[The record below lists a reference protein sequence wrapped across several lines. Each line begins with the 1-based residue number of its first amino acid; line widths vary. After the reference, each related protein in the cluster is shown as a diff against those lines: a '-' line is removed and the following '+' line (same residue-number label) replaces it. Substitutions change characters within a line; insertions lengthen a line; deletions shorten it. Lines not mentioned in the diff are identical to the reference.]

1 MRVRIIFVW
10 FDNLSP
16 SCRHCILPMDAGN
29 TLWSKTPLF
38 FFFCTLFEEYL
49 TQNILF
55 LMVCI
60 VVFDV
65 VVMGLIKDTI

>member
-1 MRVRIIFVW
+1 
-10 FDNLSP
+10 
-16 SCRHCILPMDAGN
+16 
-29 TLWSKTPLF
+29 LWSKTPLF

-65 VVMGLIKDTI
+65 VVMGLIEDTI